1 MCVFCMRFSPNLVFH
16 TPRARLAAP
25 LCHDTLRIWSRL
37 AHQGLLF
44 FLENTV
50 DFLIFLIVFGMVIM
64 LLPYIL
70 AGAGAIIVLIAALF
84 AWIWEKFK

>member
-1 MCVFCMRFSPNLVFH
+1 M
-16 TPRARLAAP
+16 
-25 LCHDTLRIWSRL
+25 
-37 AHQGLLF
+37 
-44 FLENTV
+44 

-70 AGAGAIIVLIAALF
+70 AGVGAIIVLIAALF